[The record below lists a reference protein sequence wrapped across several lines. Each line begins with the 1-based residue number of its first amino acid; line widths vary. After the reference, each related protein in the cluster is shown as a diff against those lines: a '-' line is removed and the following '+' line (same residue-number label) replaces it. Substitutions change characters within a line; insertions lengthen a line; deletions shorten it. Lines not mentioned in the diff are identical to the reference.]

1 MLIQGICNTTKYV
14 SNKYI
19 ELLNNGVEA
28 NQILVLVQNPY
39 KKNLLINEIKKQIT
53 SFQTSKNK
61 IYTFSGLCYNAF
73 KDNWEFIKSLS
84 NSLSIED
91 EPNLCGLEVSQ
102 YIFKQSIK
110 EADFSDYISKVNL
123 LHQLFRRYSL
133 IVQNNLS
140 IEEVTKRSKLLN
152 ETFYKDAQTAID
164 DYKLK
169 TIQYKSFD
177 YLRQMATLPL
187 IYQKTDYFKDIKY
200 LLIEDADEYSFAFWQ
215 FIDAIMLHIEDYLI
229 CYDKNGSTRCG
240 YLCAYKN
247 GVEDFKKKYSPKETQ
262 LIENAE
268 FYKTAECL
276 FQNIKENKK
285 TKLNSIQHKNDIRRL
300 DMIDRVLSDINKL
313 IENGTKPSEISI
325 ISPLIDDVLI
335 EAINSNSTKTNY
347 QIISGSEKLSDIK
360 TIKHLISILKLINN
374 IELRE
379 YEIKSIFIEFLNI
392 PFKKCFSLINEYQKN
407 KKLITYNFNSPQQD
421 EKYTKFL
428 SVIKAI
434 KAGNYSLVE
443 QIRDVYSNIITDK
456 DSEKYEFL
464 LKEAQSF
471 ECAFKERSE
480 NLISEFIT
488 QIENSVISE
497 NPINSFSIKNNSILV
512 STPQKIIDYSLKT
525 KYQFWLDISNSE
537 WFKQDTGTLYNAWVL
552 NRDWNGTKLSFE
564 DEISLAR
571 DKGARIIRKLMLNAQ
586 KEIHLYSSIYDNTG
600 NENFGGLTDYLIS
613 KEEQKKEFKIIPR
626 EDQKPVLEYKKDKMG
641 VMAVPGAGKTTILLA
656 LIMNLLEQ
664 QVKPENIFV
673 LTYMESAAKNFKERI
688 KIGIAEDSEL
698 PNISTIHGLALR
710 IIKENGNYTK
720 VGLDENFEI
729 CDDTTKERILKELFY
744 KLKIDEEK
752 YENYLKSIST
762 VKLSEKDV
770 STLKSKHNEIQEF
783 YNFLNEYNKTL
794 KSQNMIDYDDMLK
807 FAVELLKNNKEV
819 AQYYQNL
826 CQYIIEDEAQDSSEL
841 QQTMINILAMKHKNV
856 VRCGDINQSI
866 TATFTN
872 SNLDGFKNFIKQN
885 KKVEMTSSQRCA
897 KPIYTL
903 ANKMIKQSLLDNDK
917 KEAFYP
923 IEIIGTDKN
932 PKSDTEPTFLTFEHE
947 KEEKEFILNK
957 IKELKETE
965 KTASIAILTRLNSQ
979 VNEYNEF
986 FNSNGIKT
994 NVRTDCLSQKI
1005 IYKYI
1010 IGILNI
1016 INAPFNNKQI
1026 IEFAKFYLHDNNI
1039 NDETIFSFLEELKEP
1054 FINTSIDEITNEFL
1068 LQLYWDIDY
1077 WLNKTSKPIEDT
1089 ITEIGQYYS
1098 KNSVDKSNTYL
1109 ISTLVKRLKSNNET
1123 IDDTI
1128 KKLEYNAQKPLS
1140 AYKFFE
1146 DEIKQDENSIN
1157 IMTMHKSKGDEFDYV
1172 FIPQLNENNYPLEKK
1187 NIKLKSGGHFVQTI
1201 KNTVLNCGIKTPEE
1215 LKKEQIEETLRLLYV
1230 GITRAK
1236 KELILTNAKQ
1246 YLKRKNTTSSPF
1258 FEELLENIS

>member
-1 MLIQGICNTTKYV
+1 MLIQGICNTIKYV
-14 SNKYI
+14 SDKYV
-19 ELLNNGVEA
+19 ELLNRGIEA
-28 NQILVLVQNPY
+28 SQILVLVQNPY
-39 KKNLLINEIKKQIT
+39 KKNLIINEIKKRIK
-53 SFQTSKNK
+53 SFETTKNK

-73 KDNWEFIKSLS
+73 KDNWDFIRSLS
-84 NSLSIED
+84 SSLTQED

-133 IVQNNLS
+133 IVQNDLS
-140 IEEVTKRSKLLN
+140 NEEVTKCSKILN
-152 ETFYKDAQTAID
+152 ESFYKDAQKAID

-200 LLIEDADEYSFAFWQ
+200 LLIEDADEYSFAFWK
-215 FIDAIMLHIEDYLI
+215 FIDSIMPHIEDYLI

-262 LIENAE
+262 LIENTE
-268 FYKTAECL
+268 FYKIAESL
-276 FQNIKENKK
+276 YQNIKEKKK
-285 TKLNSIQHKNDIRRL
+285 TKLTSIQHKVDTRRL
-300 DMIDRVLSDINKL
+300 DMANRVLTDINKL
-313 IENGTKPSEISI
+313 IEQGIKPSEIAI

-335 EAINSNSTKTNY
+335 ETINTNLTKTNF

-360 TIKHLISILKLINN
+360 SIKHIISILKLVNN
-374 IELRE
+374 IQLRE
-379 YEIKSIFIEFLNI
+379 YEIKSIFIELLNI
-392 PFKKCFSLINEYQKN
+392 PYKKCHFLINEYKN
-407 KKLITYNFNSPQQD
+407 NKEIKPHNFNSNESN
-421 EKYTKFL
+421 EKYIKFL

-434 KAGNYSLVE
+434 KTANYNLVE
-443 QIRDVYSNIITDK
+443 QIRNIYSNLITDK

-471 ECAFKERSE
+471 EFAFKEKSH
-480 NLISEFIT
+480 NIISEFII
-488 QIENSVISE
+488 QIENSIISE
-497 NPINSFSIKNNSILV
+497 NPINSFSIKNDSILI

-525 KYQFWLDISNSE
+525 KYQFWLDISNAE

-552 NRDWNGTKLSFE
+552 NRDWNGEKLSFE
-564 DEISLAR
+564 DENYLAR
-571 DKGARIIRKLMLNAQ
+571 EKGARIIRKLMLNAQ
-586 KEIHLYSSIYDNTG
+586 KEIRLYSSIYDNTG
-600 NENFGGLTDYLIS
+600 NENFGGFTDYLIS
-613 KEEQKKEFKIIPR
+613 KEEQKKEFKITPR
-626 EDQKPVLEYKKDKMG
+626 EDQKPVLKYEKGKMG
-641 VMAVPGAGKTTILLA
+641 IMAVPGAGKTTILLA
-656 LIMNLLEQ
+656 LIMKLIEQ
-664 QVKPENIFV
+664 KVKPENIFV

-688 KIGIAEDSEL
+688 KVGIAEDSEL

-710 IIKENGNYTK
+710 IIKENGNYAK

-744 KLKIDEEK
+744 KLKIDDEK

-762 VKLSEKDV
+762 VKLSEKDT
-770 STLKSKHNEIQEF
+770 STLKSKYGEIQEF

-807 FAVELLKNNKEV
+807 FAVELLKNNSEV
-819 AQYYQNL
+819 AQYYQNI

-841 QQTMINILAMKHKNV
+841 QQTMINILAMKHKNI

-872 SNLDGFKNFIKQN
+872 SNLDGFKTFIKQN
-885 KKVEMTSSQRCA
+885 SKVEMTSSQRCA
-897 KPIYTL
+897 EQIYTL
-903 ANKMIKQSLLDNDK
+903 ANKMIKQSLLNNDK

-923 IEIIGTDKN
+923 IEIMGTDKN
-932 PKSDTEPTFLTFEHE
+932 PKTEMAPSFLTFEHE
-947 KEEKEFILNK
+947 KEEKKFILDEIKK
-957 IKELKETE
+957 IQETD

-994 NVRTDCLSQKI
+994 NVRTDCLSQKK

-1010 IGILNI
+1010 INVLNI
-1016 INAPFNNKQI
+1016 INAPFNNKQV
-1026 IEFAKFYLHDNNI
+1026 IEFVKFYLHENNI
-1039 NDETIFSFLEELKEP
+1039 KDENIISFLEELKEP
-1054 FINTSIDEITNEFL
+1054 FINTQIDEITNEFL

-1077 WLNKTSKPIEDT
+1077 WLNKTSKPTEDL
-1089 ITEIGQYYS
+1089 IIEIGHYYS
-1098 KNSVDKSNTYL
+1098 KNSTDKSNTHL
-1109 ISTLVKRLKSNNET
+1109 ISTLVKRLKSNN
-1123 IDDTI
+1123 DTLEEII

-1146 DEIKQDENSIN
+1146 DEIIENENLIN

-1201 KNTVLNCGIKTPEE
+1201 KNSVLNCGIKNQEE

-1246 YLKRKNTTSSPF
+1246 YLKRKNTISSPF